1 MTIMLSPERAR
12 DACGFQPGRIRAS
25 RSARI
30 AMPRLVLL
38 VAFLSLSFP
47 AFATE
52 PYRQNSI
59 ALLQPESLLAQR
71 VSADDL
77 ADYIKHL
84 NEIALAQAR
93 AFPDHTPRTGSIVFA
108 VRPDGSRKVWLDL
121 RQALSEADSASMIAA
136 LEAPAPCPVRE
147 GTVVAAI
154 NVSFWGGK
162 PPVIS
167 FPIPMPPEWRAAIKG
182 DGVEVTALVDSIW
195 PQRPTPGTSPE
206 QTREN

>member
-1 MTIMLSPERAR
+1 MTPPNSTPHADARRQWRAM
-12 DACGFQPGRIRAS
+12 GTEV
-25 RSARI
+25 
-30 AMPRLVLL
+30 PRLVLL
-38 VAFLSLSFP
+38 TAILAISCP
-47 AFATE
+47 AFASE

-77 ADYIKHL
+77 ADYIKQL
-84 NEIALAQAR
+84 NEIASAQAG

-121 RQALSEADSASMIAA
+121 RPALSEADSVSMIAA

-154 NVSFWGGK
+154 NVSFWGGT
-162 PPVIS
+162 PPMIS
-167 FPIPMPPEWRAAIKG
+167 FPIPMPPEWRAAATEE
-182 DGVEVTALVDSIW
+182 GVEVTALVDSIW
-195 PQRPTPGTSPE
+195 PQSPTPGTSPE
-206 QTREN
+206 QTSEK